1 MGMKGIPA
9 GSLIAVVSGCAALA
23 VLALAL
29 DYWQQLGLSLEA
41 TRWIGIA
48 YVALIHVAPALIY
61 PSVYRHIPRFPTR
74 VGLCLT
80 PAICWWLSELMMRM
94 RWHSFA
100 EALWLVISP
109 FLLVQ
114 LLLMLMVIGLA
125 HVLVTLLHGNKLRLK
140 QVLIYSSVMVAVV
153 AMVLLNFS
161 FFFTGYQSLFQ
172 AELLP
177 EPELH
182 PGRLD
187 PESAATSK
195 TELPNILFILSDD
208 HRYDFSGYAGHPFI
222 ETPNIDQLAEE
233 GVIFDRA
240 YVSTAL
246 CSPSRASFLT
256 GVSPYQHGV
265 WNNFTPWSEQ
275 NRTFF
280 EYLRPAGYSTAFIGK
295 WHMPGGKLPEIA
307 GLDHFVS
314 FTNMGGQGTYEWNP
328 MIVNGREVPSRTR
341 YIATELTDYAIEW
354 IEQQTGPFVLYL
366 SHKSV
371 HASFQPDEPDVDRYA
386 GEDAHVPEG
395 AHLWSAHTRN
405 QYVHL
410 TRTPLDTSIRRYGE
424 AIHSMDREIGRLLNR
439 LSELGLEQNTLVIY
453 TSDNGYQWGE
463 HDLTDKRWAY
473 EESIRIPFIMRL
485 PGNEQHRGQRNS
497 NIIANTDVAATF
509 LDAAGIES
517 PDYMEGQSLLQLLDD
532 PDTDWRDHFFYSY
545 FYEPPYP
552 TPTSFALVTDR
563 FKLIETTWKGMELY
577 DLQSDPREQRNLAN
591 DLDHAKTLSHL
602 HMLLTR
608 EKER

>member
-1 MGMKGIPA
+1 MARVPTNGI
-9 GSLIAVVSGCAALA
+9 
-23 VLALAL
+23 
-29 DYWQQLGLSLEA
+29 
-41 TRWIGIA
+41 
-48 YVALIHVAPALIY
+48 
-61 PSVYRHIPRFPTR
+61 
-74 VGLCLT
+74 
-80 PAICWWLSELMMRM
+80 
-94 RWHSFA
+94 
-100 EALWLVISP
+100 
-109 FLLVQ
+109 
-114 LLLMLMVIGLA
+114 
-125 HVLVTLLHGNKLRLK
+125 
-140 QVLIYSSVMVAVV
+140 
-153 AMVLLNFS
+153 
-161 FFFTGYQSLFQ
+161 
-172 AELLP
+172 
-177 EPELH
+177 
-182 PGRLD
+182 
-187 PESAATSK
+187 
-195 TELPNILFILSDD
+195 
-208 HRYDFSGYAGHPFI
+208 
-222 ETPNIDQLAEE
+222 
-233 GVIFDRA
+233 
-240 YVSTAL
+240 
-246 CSPSRASFLT
+246 
-256 GVSPYQHGV
+256 
-265 WNNFTPWSEQ
+265 
-275 NRTFF
+275 
-280 EYLRPAGYSTAFIGK
+280 
-295 WHMPGGKLPEIA
+295 
-307 GLDHFVS
+307 
-314 FTNMGGQGTYEWNP
+314 
-328 MIVNGREVPSRTR
+328 SRTR

-354 IEQQTGPFVLYL
+354 IEQQSGPFVLYL

-386 GEDAHVPEG
+386 GEDPHVPEG

-424 AIHSMDREIGRLLNR
+424 AIHSMDREIGRLLER
-439 LSELGLEQNTLVIY
+439 LSELGLKENTLVIY

-485 PGNEQHRGQRNS
+485 PGNELHRGQRNS

-509 LDAAGIES
+509 LDAAGIEF

-563 FKLIETTWKGMELY
+563 YKLIETTWKGMELY